1 VPFCREDSLICSPIL
16 DVVNSS
22 RGFCEHMGFK
32 VLSPSQQGIDE
43 EDSTPSKLCFN
54 GIPRQLVEKG
64 KVMRTDQQARAS
76 YSQDY
81 GAYIKQELQAQY
93 EKY

>member
-1 VPFCREDSLICSPIL
+1 
-16 DVVNSS
+16 
-22 RGFCEHMGFK
+22 MGFK

>member
-1 VPFCREDSLICSPIL
+1 
-16 DVVNSS
+16 
-22 RGFCEHMGFK
+22 MGFK

-54 GIPRQLVEKG
+54 GIPRQLAEKG
-64 KVMRTDQQARAS
+64 KLMRTDQQRREN

-81 GAYIKQELQAQY
+81 KAYIQQELQV
-93 EKY
+93 